1 MQCLLVLLPPTAET
15 CQLGYAEKPEEELRE
30 PSRQH
35 WTEAAAA
42 AAAVVATQ
50 RRLWWQR
57 QHIAWQSYS
66 RGPSAALST
75 VLLCSAI
82 AECVSVC
89 KKWTNSSWLSL
100 PLLQPPTPSDGY
112 SHGLI
117 SILDTCLPVKVEFTA
132 ILSNA
137 KNDKQGQGGCEN
149 LLKC

>member
-1 MQCLLVLLPPTAET
+1 MLRSQKKNWESQAGSIELSKKRYATTAARRWRRSQHNDGYDGKGSTLLGKAT
-15 CQLGYAEKPEEELRE
+15 
-30 PSRQH
+30 H
-35 WTEAAAA
+35 W
-42 AAAVVATQ
+42 
-50 RRLWWQR
+50 
-57 QHIAWQSYS
+57 

-112 SHGLI
+112 SHCVI
-117 SILDTCLPVKVEFTA
+117 SILDTSLTRMNMLFIPTLPVKVEFTA

-137 KNDKQGQGGCEN
+137 KNAKQGLGGSEN
-149 LLKC
+149 LLKS